1 MGILSTT
8 RMMTSQH
15 SFLHW
20 FIITLH
26 SKMVRH
32 LGSKG
37 WSRSSPEG
45 HQTVVCCMKHIIY
58 IYPPIKVRKYHMD
71 ILGIKSERM
80 YNRTSTWPSYIVVY
94 WVKVGEEHGQWLD
107 GKKTRE
113 KSRSIITTGTK
124 RRNSGGGGRGGST
137 NGRHRRI
144 TVAAS
149 NIISTLLLIAAALR
163 SLWWNLLV
171 PTPNGCPA
179 PVFF

>member
-1 MGILSTT
+1 FRCPSTLSLCHCRISVRRHLCHLALLRVQRYSPPAYYYTAYHRHNIMGILSTT

-58 IYPPIKVRKYHMD
+58 IYPPIK
-71 ILGIKSERM
+71 
-80 YNRTSTWPSYIVVY
+80 
-94 WVKVGEEHGQWLD
+94 
-107 GKKTRE
+107 
-113 KSRSIITTGTK
+113 
-124 RRNSGGGGRGGST
+124 
-137 NGRHRRI
+137 
-144 TVAAS
+144 
-149 NIISTLLLIAAALR
+149 
-163 SLWWNLLV
+163 
-171 PTPNGCPA
+171 
-179 PVFF
+179 